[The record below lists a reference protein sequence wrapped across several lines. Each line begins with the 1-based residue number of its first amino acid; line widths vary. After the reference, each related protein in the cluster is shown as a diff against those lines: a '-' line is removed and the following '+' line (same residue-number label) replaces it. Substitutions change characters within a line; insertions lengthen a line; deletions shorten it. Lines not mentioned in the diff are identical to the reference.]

1 MLFCTPKYLAASST
15 LISRVSPK
23 RTGIRTPPYK
33 LSGLL
38 CPAGLWHL
46 ATTFVGLSHTQAVTA
61 KPRNHDRPAS
71 DSGGSSAGDFCGAV
85 NITGKFQSTAE
96 TAKLAAVYKLML
108 RGQCFLFSP
117 KARKS
122 TPKSLASPLIFD
134 QSECPVKRSCNS
146 PKPNLTEWDSSSIA
160 VRQWGVSRQDKRR
173 NGPSPKGMSL
183 DINPF

>member
-1 MLFCTPKYLAASST
+1 VLFCTPKYLAVSST
-15 LISRVSPK
+15 LISRFSPK

-71 DSGGSSAGDFCGAV
+71 DSGGSSAGAFCGAV

-108 RGQCFLFSP
+108 RGQCFLSSCSEGP
-117 KARKS
+117 KGY
-122 TPKSLASPLIFD
+122 TQVSLAPSRHHIRPDLGI
-134 QSECPVKRSCNS
+134 P
-146 PKPNLTEWDSSSIA
+146 SS
-160 VRQWGVSRQDKRR
+160 VFCLVFRQVQTD
-173 NGPSPKGMSL
+173 
-183 DINPF
+183 